1 MFNLFKCCCSFL
13 PISGKKREGKISAFL
28 FVILVGFLLL
38 AECCFLFIYFFVIV
52 IILANLGRKFQF
64 LANSFP
70 LSVFCFQRKIN
81 LSLYFGIIF
90 FNFFPLTLALSLPG
104 EREYLSVK
112 RSSSHPVCWSSGQN
126 KVARFKVQDK
136 RQFSVFGFQ
145 TKISYKLQVSS
156 YNLNT
161 RKK

>member
-70 LSVFCFQRKIN
+70 LSVFSFQRKIN

-90 FNFFPLTLALSLPG
+90 FNFIPLTLALSLRG

-112 RSSSHPVCWSSGQN
+112 RFSGHPFCRSNTKN
-126 KVARFKVQDK
+126 KIKVQDSRCKLQGK
-136 RQFSVFGFQ
+136 RQFSVF
-145 TKISYKLQVSS
+145 S
-156 YNLNT
+156 
-161 RKK
+161 